1 MHQTATPRTGGAV
14 TGRLTTN
21 DRDHIEVAMI
31 NNTTPNREKTP
42 SDPMNFTW
50 RFLALSA
57 AKPRIITIEAHSEQE
72 ARMLA
77 PEGFVMVFVA
87 RIRNQLKWGVK

>member
-1 MHQTATPRTGGAV
+1 
-14 TGRLTTN
+14 
-21 DRDHIEVAMI
+21 
-31 NNTTPNREKTP
+31 
-42 SDPMNFTW
+42 MNFTW

-72 ARMLA
+72 ARLLA